1 MLCSSFN
8 TELLP
13 GVSRY
18 FTRFSAAAEE
28 AGLSRISQ
36 DNTSALTTSPARV
49 WAGRWQ
55 SLSIGAFCS
64 ERNKAIEQPVVQ
76 VLGSAQSLLLLF
88 LSHVQIRTLQT
99 AVLSF
104 RSSLSA
110 VVHTMHF
117 WRLSVGMIFLLG
129 QEHRSAYSTGMQYM
143 CHR

>member
-76 VLGSAQSLLLLF
+76 AFRVGAE
-88 LSHVQIRTLQT
+88 
-99 AVLSF
+99 SF
-104 RSSLSA
+104 VVIPVTRANQDFADSSP
-110 VVHTMHF
+110 VF
-117 WRLSVGMIFLLG
+117 
-129 QEHRSAYSTGMQYM
+129 
-143 CHR
+143 